1 MTDCPN
7 VEMRELL
14 PELLHDALPSAERGR
29 LEAHLAGCAL
39 CSAELA
45 LLREA
50 RHAMAR
56 VRVPAIDTARIVA
69 ALPRAQAGAA
79 TREAAPVG
87 LRLHTNDRASDRAG
101 ERANDGAV
109 AANGPAPRRRSSIL
123 YRIAAAVTFVS
134 LGGMSL
140 TIARSYFGASPAAIA
155 DSAMSQE
162 TALQS
167 APPLAAVDSP
177 AVPAAAVAASA
188 RGLGVHSMLGEVDDA
203 SLASLITEL
212 DQLEAAPLAEPEGT
226 PGSRLIAS
234 TPSRSQE

>member
-14 PELLHDALPSAERGR
+14 PELLHDALPVAERGR

-39 CSAELA
+39 CTAELA

-50 RHAMAR
+50 RQAMAR

-69 ALPRAQAGAA
+69 ALPRAQAAPA
-79 TREAAPVG
+79 SCEAAPVG
-87 LRLHTNDRASDRAG
+87 LRLHTNDRVSDRA
-101 ERANDGAV
+101 A
-109 AANGPAPRRRSSIL
+109 AANGPPPRRRSGML

-167 APPLAAVDSP
+167 APPLAAADSP
-177 AVPAAAVAASA
+177 AVPTAASAATA

>member
-14 PELLHDALPSAERGR
+14 PELLHDALPAAERGR
-29 LEAHLAGCAL
+29 VEAHLATCEMCA
-39 CSAELA
+39 AELA
-45 LLREA
+45 VLREA
-50 RHAMAR
+50 RRAMAR

-69 ALPRAQAGAA
+69 ALPRAQGA
-79 TREAAPVG
+79 
-87 LRLHTNDRASDRAG
+87 NAST
-101 ERANDGAV
+101 
-109 AANGPAPRRRSSIL
+109 GPAPSGRRLHASHHAVNHVGAAPLPVVRRRSSML

-162 TALQS
+162 SALQS
-167 APPLAAVDSP
+167 APPLAVADTP
-177 AVPAAAVAASA
+177 AIPATGTGSTA
-188 RGLGVHSMLGEVDDA
+188 RGLGVHSVVGEVDDA
-203 SLASLITEL
+203 SLESLITEL

>member
-14 PELLHDALPSAERGR
+14 PELLHDALPAAERGR
-29 LEAHLAGCAL
+29 LEAHLAGCTL
-39 CSAELA
+39 CTAELA
-45 LLREA
+45 MLREA

-69 ALPRAQAGAA
+69 ALPRAQAAPA
-79 TREAAPVG
+79 SREAAPVG
-87 LRLHTNDRASDRAG
+87 LRLHSNDRGSDRASDR
-101 ERANDGAV
+101 AV
-109 AANGPAPRRRSSIL
+109 AANGPAPRRRSSML

-177 AVPAAAVAASA
+177 AVPAAAPAATA